1 MCGIAG
7 FYQLKHNVFKDYSYK
22 LLTGKL
28 KNMRDSIKH
37 RGPNDDEI
45 FMEGFAVWLI
55 PVYPFVIL
63 KVVPSL

>member
-45 FMEGFAVWLI
+45 FIFAVWLI

-63 KVVPSL
+63 KVVPNL

>member
-45 FMEGFAVWLI
+45 FMEGFCGLAHTRL
-55 PVYPFVIL
+55 
-63 KVVPSL
+63 PS